1 MVRPTSGKIVRILA
15 KGNIPP
21 IGCALIHWS
30 STAFCTEEKPPK
42 RIKKKK
48 TAEEEEVVVGGES
61 ENVLP
66 TAPLSKRQK
75 KKQKKL
81 LNMTKS
87 KDKEVEKTNAY
98 LDKWNSN
105 RDEWKYEKLRQIFL
119 QKHIF
124 DVNVIDDEHCDI
136 AIKYLS
142 TSKVLY

>member
-1 MVRPTSGKIVRILA
+1 MVSI
-15 KGNIPP
+15 
-21 IGCALIHWS
+21 
-30 STAFCTEEKPPK
+30 AFCTEEKPPK

-48 TAEEEEVVVGGES
+48 TAEVEEPVAEEESG
-61 ENVLP
+61 NVLP

-87 KDKEVEKTNAY
+87 KDKEMEKTNAY

-119 QKHIF
+119 QKHVL
-124 DVNVIDDEHCDI
+124 DVNIIDDEHCDI

>member
-1 MVRPTSGKIVRILA
+1 MIL
-15 KGNIPP
+15 
-21 IGCALIHWS
+21 L
-30 STAFCTEEKPPK
+30 AFATEEKPPK
-42 RIKKKK
+42 RIKKKRS
-48 TAEEEEVVVGGES
+48 AEEQQPVVEEEN

-119 QKHIF
+119 QKHIL

-142 TSKVLY
+142 TSKVCYHTNY